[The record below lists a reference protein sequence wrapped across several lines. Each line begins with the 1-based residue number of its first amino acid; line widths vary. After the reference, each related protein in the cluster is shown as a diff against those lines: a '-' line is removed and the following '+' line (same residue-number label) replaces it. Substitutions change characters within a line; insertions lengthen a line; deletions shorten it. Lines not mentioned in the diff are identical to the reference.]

1 MPCPS
6 SYEADCQITVGSQE
20 LFFFTRT
27 KQEQSWNKIIC
38 KLPIVS
44 AHVHKAWRE
53 QFCHC
58 KKTWVV
64 HGCSGYVADEPQYSV
79 NENAITDQSDF
90 SPFCDAYPATPPH
103 LSLSSAFARIT
114 ESCKDCRMFL
124 AQQLMSQ
131 IDDVDMH
138 FKGGMQITLH

>member
-1 MPCPS
+1 MAIGLWIGMVQVVHKNNRWMPCPS
-6 SYEADCQITVGSQE
+6 SYEADCQINVGSQE
-20 LFFFTRT
+20 LIFFTRK

-38 KLPIVS
+38 KLTIVS

-58 KKTWVV
+58 KRTWVV

-114 ESCKDCRMFL
+114 ESCKD
-124 AQQLMSQ
+124 
-131 IDDVDMH
+131 
-138 FKGGMQITLH
+138 